1 MANWKDQVV
10 DLAGVVTT
18 ENVATHM
25 DNAVKDVINKLARIN
40 PEMMHLFSSNVNN
53 TSGNSYVSISDN
65 NMIFKVARREG
76 SVYRSCI
83 EAPISLEADLQ
94 DDDSLNK
101 ATTEYPR
108 FIRQNGQI
116 WVFPTVTTAN
126 YISVTKVVY
135 GTVNNVTGASDG
147 SIDNFPSGMYP
158 MVVCYAAMQTLYEK
172 LAELNVQG
180 SLQDLSLLEIDGNPI
195 TKDSWEE
202 ANNASAPTDAELE
215 NPRYFFS
222 TLRHFINSEEDVEL
236 SRAQIEKISAY
247 LNWYSTS
254 MEHNKIDYTWMF
266 DRLRQ
271 LKQNY
276 NEFFLPYMPEQQR
289 EQNASN

>member
-40 PEMMHLFSSNVNN
+40 PEMMHMF
-53 TSGNSYVSISDN
+53 SGNQNNLDTQGYVTITDN
-65 NMIFKVARREG
+65 NLIFKVARREG
-76 SVYRSCI
+76 SVYRTCI
-83 EAPISLEADLQ
+83 EAPSAMEADLV
-94 DDDSLNK
+94 DANSLNK

-108 FIRQNGQI
+108 FIRTNSKI
-116 WVFPTVTTAN
+116 YVYPTVTTAN
-126 YISVTKVVY
+126 FISVTKVVY
-135 GTVNNVTGASDG
+135 GTVNNVTGSDDG

-180 SLQDLSLLEIDGNPI
+180 SLQDLSLLEIDGDPI
-195 TKDSWEE
+195 TKNSWEE
-202 ANNASAPTDAELE
+202 ANNASAPTDAQLE

-276 NEFFLPYMPEQQR
+276 NEFFLPYMPEQQK